1 MHKQFAISIF
11 AATLIALSAGSALA
25 KSQGNGSGVTGVPP
39 HASTTGMESR
49 SAVPS
54 THGANKKRFCPPGQ
68 AKKPGR
74 GSAFNC

>member
-1 MHKQFAISIF
+1 MRKQVAISIF

-25 KSQGNGSGVTGVPP
+25 KSKTGSQVTGTPP
-39 HASTTGMESR
+39 HASTTGMDSR
-49 SAVPS
+49 ASVAS
-54 THGANKKRFCPPGQ
+54 KHGANKKGFCPPGQ